1 MLSIS
6 FSPFPVI
13 ETERLLLR
21 SVNLDDA
28 PQLFFL
34 RSDPGIMK
42 YLDREPHQSVDETVA
57 FIKEKILGSLHKNEG
72 ILWVITLK
80 NDPEKIIGTTGFW
93 RIDFE
98 HYRTEIGYMLHSD
111 YWKKGYMKE
120 AVLASI
126 KWIFS
131 NTDIHSIEAN
141 INPGNEA
148 SEGLLKSVG
157 FIQEAYFRENYYFN
171 GVFKDSVIYSMIK
184 PK

>member
-21 SVNLDDA
+21 CITTEDA
-28 PQLFFL
+28 PQLFLL

-42 YLDREPHQSVDETVA
+42 YLDREPHRFVEETVS
-57 FIKEKILGSLHKNEG
+57 FIKEKILDSLHKNEG

-80 NDPEKIIGTTGFW
+80 NDPEIIIGTTGFW

-98 HYRTEIGYMLHSD
+98 HYRTEIGYMLHSA
-111 YWKKGYMKE
+111 YWRKGYMKE

-126 KWIFS
+126 KWIFK
-131 NTDIHSIEAN
+131 NTDVHSIEAN
-141 INPGNEA
+141 INPGNEP
-148 SEGLLKSVG
+148 SESLLKSTG
-157 FIQEAYFRENYYFN
+157 FIKEAYFRENYYFN
-171 GVFKDSVIYSMIK
+171 GVFKDSIIYSLIK
-184 PK
+184 PT